1 MEKLQASLIKYL
13 TENARYTIAQLASM
27 TGADESTVSA
37 AVKELEDNGTIIKYS
52 AIVNPD
58 KTEGENVDALIEVKV
73 KPQKLNGFDAFAEEL
88 CAFKEVR
95 SLYLMSGAYDL
106 AVMIEDRTL
115 QQVSRF
121 VSERISTFDGV
132 ISTATHFIL
141 KKYKIEGS
149 LTEREDEDYRIL
161 VQP

>member
-52 AIVNPD
+52 AIINTD
-58 KTEGENVDALIEVKV
+58 KVEGESVDALIEVKV

-106 AVMIEDRTL
+106 AVFISAKTL
-115 QQVSRF
+115 NEVARF
-121 VSERISTFDGV
+121 VSEKLSAVDGV
-132 ISTATHFIL
+132 IGCATHFIL
-141 KKYKIEGS
+141 KKYKVEGQN
-149 LTEREDEDYRIL
+149 TTVGGERERQIVL
-161 VQP
+161 

>member
-1 MEKLQASLIKYL
+1 MEKLQSLLIKYL

-27 TGADESTVSA
+27 TGADETTVSA

-52 AIVNPD
+52 AIINTD
-58 KTEGENVDALIEVKV
+58 KVEGESVDALIEVKV

-106 AVMIEDRTL
+106 AVFISAKTL
-115 QQVSRF
+115 NEVARF
-121 VSERISTFDGV
+121 VSEKLSAVDGV
-132 ISTATHFIL
+132 ISCATHFIL
-141 KKYKIEGS
+141 KKYKVEGQN
-149 LTEREDEDYRIL
+149 TTVDVERERQL
-161 VQP
+161 VL